1 MLPLQGTWVQSLV
14 REVRS
19 HLPLTKKK
27 KKKKKFLKDVGEKKQ
42 TQLCWG
48 WNYSNE
54 TGLLP
59 FWDLL
64 SNGKVIMNYA
74 LLIYF
79 KHWEKL
85 IWVW

>member
-1 MLPLQGTWVQSLV
+1 MW
-14 REVRS
+14 
-19 HLPLTKKK
+19 
-27 KKKKKFLKDVGEKKQ
+27 GEKKQ

-48 WNYSNE
+48 WNYSSE